1 MEKRL
6 FNIYLWT
13 TRDIVIVTDDTP
25 HALENFIAGYLD
37 LDPEDD
43 YDCERVTD
51 ILDEEISYI
60 ASEILIE
67 CVKCASEE
75 DFNGDTHSVYYE
87 F

>member
-1 MEKRL
+1 MEKR

-13 TRDIVIVTDDTP
+13 TRDIIIVTDDTP

-43 YDCERVTD
+43 YDCERVVD
-51 ILDEEISYI
+51 ILDEEISDI
-60 ASEILIE
+60 ACDVPIGCVKSASED
-67 CVKCASEE
+67 
-75 DFNGDTHSVYYE
+75 DFDGDTHSVYCE

>member
-1 MEKRL
+1 MEKR

-13 TRDIVIVTDDTP
+13 TRDIIIVTDDTP

-43 YDCERVTD
+43 YDCERVVG
-51 ILDEEISYI
+51 ILDEEISDI
-60 ASEILIE
+60 AWDAPIE
-67 CVKCASEE
+67 CVKCASED
-75 DFNGDTHSVYYE
+75 DFSGDTHSVYYE